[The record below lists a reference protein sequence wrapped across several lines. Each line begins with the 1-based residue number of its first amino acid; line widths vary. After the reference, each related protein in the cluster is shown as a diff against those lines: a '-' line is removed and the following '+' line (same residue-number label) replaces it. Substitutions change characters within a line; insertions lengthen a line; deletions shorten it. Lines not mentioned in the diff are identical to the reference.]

1 MRNFATLTRMR
12 IQLTL
17 RNKMFL
23 FFSVIMPFGFFFLY
37 AGVFAKG
44 QPAGV
49 RFFLG
54 PVVALAVMGSFW
66 GLSAAL
72 VMFREQGILRRFHV
86 TPVTASDMLASS
98 IVANYVLIF
107 PTVLLQFV
115 FARTIFH
122 VTHFGDLFATFIL
135 ISIGNIAFAS
145 LGLVVAS
152 VTNTM
157 QETQVI
163 NQLIWLPLIFLS
175 GATFPLA
182 FLPQVVQKVS
192 LFLPATYLVQGLS
205 RTIFRICAH
214 LGPQRP
220 YLSGF
225 PGLLGC
231 TYFFLSAQLFRWEPE
246 VKVPRKAKLLVL
258 ATIIPF
264 LLLGFWENTYG
275 NIPAQAQSALDSLSA
290 PAKSAPP
297 PDSANPPDLP
307 SVNWRFG
314 FRETL
319 RAKLVFA
326 LATAFST
333 LSLTLSARVPYS
345 ALSGN
350 TASGATKKDT
360 TCPSKRP
367 KKSGTT
373 ESGSTG
379 KTPPFTSFPTS

>member
-1 MRNFATLTRMR
+1 LRNFATLTRMR

-23 FFSVIMPFGFFFLY
+23 FFSVVMPFGFFFLY

-107 PTVLLQFV
+107 PTVLLQFI

-122 VTHFGDLFATFIL
+122 VTHFGDIFATFIL

-192 LFLPATYLVQGLS
+192 LFLPATYLVQGLR
-205 RTIFRICAH
+205 RTIFESAPIWDH
-214 LGPQRP
+214 NVLISLGS
-220 YLSGF
+220 LVCWAV
-225 PGLLGC
+225 L
-231 TYFFLSAQLFRWEPE
+231 TFFLSAQLFRWEPE

-258 ATIIPF
+258 ATVVPF
-264 LLLGFWENTYG
+264 LLLGLWENTYG
-275 NIPAQAQSALDSLSA
+275 NIPAQAQSALDSLSE
-290 PAKSAPP
+290 PAKSAPS
-297 PDSANPPDLP
+297 PD
-307 SVNWRFG
+307 
-314 FRETL
+314 
-319 RAKLVFA
+319 
-326 LATAFST
+326 
-333 LSLTLSARVPYS
+333 
-345 ALSGN
+345 
-350 TASGATKKDT
+350 ASK
-360 TCPSKRP
+360 
-367 KKSGTT
+367 
-373 ESGSTG
+373 
-379 KTPPFTSFPTS
+379 